1 MQISALIDE
10 WKPLIERL
18 LKILVFDAKIQPS
31 EFENMPLSRLLVYAK
46 LYGEY
51 VKEVNPETKE

>member
-1 MQISALIDE
+1 MDRY
-10 WKPLIERL
+10 KPFIKHL

-31 EFENMPLSRLLVYAK
+31 EFERMPLSRLLVYAR

-51 VKEVNPETKE
+51 VKEVNPKEQG